1 MSRKRLK
8 GMLKKEMETRISS
21 YSTSPAVNKE
31 DDKPILK
38 GTDNV
43 KNELLGKKKN
53 NLPALDAPNEIKE
66 IPIKKEEN
74 KKEVV
79 KDKRYNIFDSDSE
92 SDNGSEKG
100 SDSEKDSDSGSGSE
114 EEEINKYKD
123 SESEDSEED
132 YYKYYKR
139 NSSSREKSVRYEDE
153 RKDEKRIKDEREN
166 ERRKIKDER
175 EEEKRRVKDEREEEK
190 RRVKDERVEEKRR
203 VKDERVEEKRRVK
216 DERKDVRKDER
227 KYENEYERKDDR
239 RRVRD
244 ESEDDREDERKSVKD
259 VRKYEDDI
267 DSRNPFEI
275 IPKKAF
281 LQLIKNSN
289 INNISSDC
297 VDEVK
302 EIMNTFLI
310 NMFEQFSDEGKPVV
324 AESNDIKAF
333 MSFYLEDED
342 KELPKELF
350 LPNREVEKG
359 MMEICDKFKV
369 RVRKDV
375 IYLVHLFVECIL
387 SKVIKGALMIND
399 LGKAKR
405 LSGKEIRT
413 SYKIYMM

>member
-8 GMLKKEMETRISS
+8 DMLKKEMDTRISS

-31 DDKPILK
+31 DDKPLIK

-53 NLPALDAPNEIKE
+53 DLPALDTSSEIKE
-66 IPIKKEEN
+66 IPIKKEED

-100 SDSEKDSDSGSGSE
+100 SDSEKDSESEKGSDSE
-114 EEEINKYKD
+114 DEEINKYKD

-153 RKDEKRIKDEREN
+153 RKDERRIKDERENERRIKDEREN

-175 EEEKRRVKDEREEEK
+175 VEEKRRIKDEREDERRKIKDERLEEK

-203 VKDERVEEKRRVK
+203 VKDERI
-216 DERKDVRKDER
+216 DVRKDER
-227 KYENEYERKDDR
+227 KDER

-267 DSRNPFEI
+267 DSRNPFEN

-310 NMFEQFSDEGKPVV
+310 N
-324 AESNDIKAF
+324 I
-333 MSFYLEDED
+333 
-342 KELPKELF
+342 
-350 LPNREVEKG
+350 
-359 MMEICDKFKV
+359 FKV
-369 RVRKDV
+369 NS
-375 IYLVHLFVECIL
+375 II
-387 SKVIKGALMIND
+387 
-399 LGKAKR
+399 
-405 LSGKEIRT
+405 
-413 SYKIYMM
+413 